1 MTPRARP
8 LPYSGPFGMTLPG
21 RDGQWLHPRFR
32 HGGRGVFIIMAGSI
46 TRSSKRFPHAHFRRM
61 AAGLPGIALALAVLA
76 ALFPLGARAQAPTQ
90 GTENAPGGIPQRIVA
105 LVNDEPI
112 SAYDVVQRLRLTLAS
127 IGGVKDE
134 EQFARLQQQVIRN
147 MVDDKLKLQEA
158 AKFDIKVTD
167 KDAEE
172 AFRRQAAN
180 FRLTPEQFEAYLA
193 RLGIEKQ
200 AYLDQMKPEIAWQQL
215 VEGRLGPFAAV
226 SREEAEAELE
236 RLKASV
242 GEPQYHLSEIYLI
255 VDNPAREAQVRD
267 TARRLV
273 EQLREGADFAAVA
286 RQFSQSASA
295 AAGGDMGWV
304 TAEQLP
310 AALADAVA
318 RLDVGEISEPIRHG
332 GGITIL
338 KLNDRRKMLEPD
350 PLDAEIELAQIV
362 LPVDANTSEQELV
375 AIVDKVEALAPQ
387 MTDCAKIPEYAAALG
402 AKDHG
407 SLGRLTLRDLPAD
420 LRRLLV
426 DLPVGH
432 ATKPV
437 RSEDG
442 MRLFF
447 VCDRRQ
453 PEVHMPTLD
462 EIIARL
468 EDQKLAMM
476 ARRYLRDLRRNAIID
491 YR

>member
-1 MTPRARP
+1 MV
-8 LPYSGPFGMTLPG
+8 
-21 RDGQWLHPRFR
+21 
-32 HGGRGVFIIMAGSI
+32 RGLVNGCRILAPI
-46 TRSSKRFPHAHFRRM
+46 
-61 AAGLPGIALALAVLA
+61 LVLALTMVRLSY
-76 ALFPLGARAQAPTQ
+76 AQDQADQ
-90 GTENAPGGIPQRIVA
+90 SAQNAPGGIPQRIVA

-127 IGGVKDE
+127 IGGVKDQ

-147 MVDDKLKLQEA
+147 MVDDLLKLQEA
-158 AKFDIKVTD
+158 KKFDIEITD

-172 AFRRQAAN
+172 AFRHQAAN
-180 FRLTPEQFEAYLA
+180 FRLKPEEFEAYLA

-226 SREEAEAELE
+226 SREEAEAELA
-236 RLKASV
+236 RIKASA

-255 VDNPAREAQVRD
+255 VDNPAREDQVRD

-273 EQLREGADFAAVA
+273 TQLREGADFAAVA

-310 AALADAVA
+310 PALAEVVA
-318 RLDVGEISEPIRHG
+318 RMDIGAVSDPIRHG

-338 KLNDRRKMLEPD
+338 KLNDRRRMLEPD
-350 PLDAEIELAQIV
+350 PLDAEVELAQIV
-362 LPVDANTSEQELV
+362 LPVDKNTSTEQLV
-375 AIVDKVEALAPQ
+375 AIVDQVEALTPQ
-387 MTDCAKIPEYAAALG
+387 MTDCAKIPEYAAQLG
-402 AKDHG
+402 AKEHG
-407 SLGRLTLRDLPAD
+407 SIGKLRLRDLSPD
-420 LRRLLV
+420 LRKLLV
-426 DLPVGH
+426 DLPIGH
-432 ATKPV
+432 PTKPV
-437 RSEDG
+437 RTENG

-447 VCDRRQ
+447 VCSRKK
-453 PEVHMPTLD
+453 PEVHIPTLD

>member
-1 MTPRARP
+1 MVDDRRAGADPGANGTVLMTFSVRFLQNRLRLTRAGRAVIAR
-8 LPYSGPFGMTLPG
+8 LPVLVLSL
-21 RDGQWLHPRFR
+21 
-32 HGGRGVFIIMAGSI
+32 V
-46 TRSSKRFPHAHFRRM
+46 
-61 AAGLPGIALALAVLA
+61 GLLLVTCPS
-76 ALFPLGARAQAPTQ
+76 RAQSQADQ
-90 GTENAPGGIPQRIVA
+90 SAQNAPGGIPQRIVA

-134 EQFARLQQQVIRN
+134 KQFARLQQQVIRN
-147 MVDDKLKLQEA
+147 MVDDLLKLQEA
-158 AKFDIKVTD
+158 KKFDIEITD
-167 KDAEE
+167 RDAEE

-180 FRLTPEQFEAYLA
+180 FHLKPEEFEAYLA

-200 AYLDQMKPEIAWQQL
+200 AYLNQMKPEIAWQQL

-226 SREEAEAELE
+226 SREEAEAELA
-236 RLKASV
+236 RIKASA

-255 VDNPAREAQVRD
+255 VDNPAREDQVRD

-273 EQLREGADFAAVA
+273 AQLRQGADFAAVA

-310 AALADAVA
+310 PVLAKVVA
-318 RLDVGEISEPIRHG
+318 KMDVGAVSDPIRHG

-338 KLNDRRKMLEPD
+338 KLNDRRRMLEPD
-350 PLDAEIELAQIV
+350 PLDAEVELSQIV
-362 LPVDANTSEQELV
+362 LPVDKNTTEKQLV
-375 AIVDKVEALAPQ
+375 AIVDRVEALAPK
-387 MTDCAKIPEYAAALG
+387 MNDCAKIPEYAAELG
-402 AKDHG
+402 AREHG
-407 SLGRLTLRDLPAD
+407 SIGKVRLRDLSPE
-420 LRRLLV
+420 LRKLLV

-432 ATKPV
+432 PTKPV

-447 VCDRRQ
+447 VCARKK
-453 PEVHMPTLD
+453 PEVHIPTLD